1 MCDIFI
7 FVADNIR
14 GGRFYCWQN
23 RPVDVGVFI
32 KCTSVI
38 FVKKN
43 LSKLLFCACYCFAR
57 NFSVLFNKTFVAAT
71 CLLSQTTR
79 RCLCVK
85 RFIKFDPKIWKLSWC
100 CQNKMTACY
109 IFNLVCVNFLYYKYE

>member
-14 GGRFYCWQN
+14 WGRFYCWQN

-38 FVKKN
+38 FVK
-43 LSKLLFCACYCFAR
+43 R
-57 NFSVLFNKTFVAAT
+57 
-71 CLLSQTTR
+71 SQ
-79 RCLCVK
+79 
-85 RFIKFDPKIWKLSWC
+85 
-100 CQNKMTACY
+100 
-109 IFNLVCVNFLYYKYE
+109 